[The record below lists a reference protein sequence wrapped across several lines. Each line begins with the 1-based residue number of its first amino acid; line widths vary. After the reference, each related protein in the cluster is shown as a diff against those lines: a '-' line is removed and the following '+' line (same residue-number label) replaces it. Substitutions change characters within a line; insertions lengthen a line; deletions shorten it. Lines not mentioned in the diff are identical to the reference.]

1 MCRDMEKKKSKQN
14 NPYCRCVF
22 TASRTFSKNL
32 SNIHTL
38 NFKTGGFDMVDAF
51 NSRNLS
57 SISLNLENRDLF
69 WDPIKNVALTSLIQT
84 GIPVGSNSFVCWEK
98 RVMASVFL
106 GGSPTD

>member
-1 MCRDMEKKKSKQN
+1 MFTHTYAHFNQYITIILPTSCVGTWKKKSNHN

-51 NSRNLS
+51 NPCNLS
-57 SISLNLENRDLF
+57 SISLNLENRDL
-69 WDPIKNVALTSLIQT
+69 SEIQ
-84 GIPVGSNSFVCWEK
+84 
-98 RVMASVFL
+98 
-106 GGSPTD
+106 